1 MARAWTPCAHCRPAS
16 SSTSPFIDADKTGYA
31 QYYEEVLARL
41 RPGGLIL
48 LDNTLQGGD
57 VISDHADDQDVVAI
71 RSVNDTIAADPRVTV
86 VLIPIGDGVSV
97 AQRTR

>member
-1 MARAWTPCAHCRPAS
+1 VRALPPGEQFDFA
-16 SSTSPFIDADKTGYA
+16 FIDADKTGYA

-57 VISDHADDQDVVAI
+57 VMSDDADDQDVVAI

-86 VLIPIGDGVSV
+86 VLIPIGDGVSIV
-97 AQRTR
+97 QKRGEPQ